1 MPELLLKSRPPGTGG
16 LVHRVTPASAGW
28 DHVGFAVYR
37 LEPGQRLEQ
46 SGVDEELCL
55 VLLAGRCTV
64 EAGPEI
70 FRSIG
75 ERDSPFNGKPTAVYV
90 PWRTAWAV
98 IPETAL
104 ELAVCTAPGGGDH
117 KIRLITPED
126 VKTST
131 RGTGTNTRHVADI
144 LPETTPAHSLLVVEV
159 ITPSGCWSSYP
170 SHKHD
175 TDNLPDESKLEETY
189 YHRFDPPQGF
199 GFQRVYTEDRTLD
212 ETMTIEDGDV
222 VLVPKG
228 YHPCGTAH
236 GYALYYLNVMAGPK
250 RVWKFNTEECHRWLL
265 A

>member
-1 MPELLLKSRPPGTGG
+1 MSRLLLKNHPPAADG
-16 LVHRVTPASAGW
+16 LVHEVTPKSAAWG
-28 DHVGFAVYR
+28 HLGFAVFK
-37 LEPGQRLEQ
+37 LAPGQRLERA
-46 SGVDEELCL
+46 GNDEEHCL
-55 VLLAGRCTV
+55 VILAGTCTI

-75 ERDSPFNGKPTAVYV
+75 GRESPFQGKPTAVYI
-90 PWRTAWAV
+90 PYRTAWAV
-98 IPETAL
+98 IPESPL
-104 ELAVCTAPGGGDH
+104 ELAVCSAPGGGDH
-117 KIRLITPED
+117 KTRLITPDD
-126 VKTST
+126 VQTST
-131 RGTGTNTRHVADI
+131 RGTATNTRHVADI
-144 LPETTPAHSLLVVEV
+144 LPETAPAQSLLVVEV

-175 TDNLPDESKLEETY
+175 TDNVPHESQLEETY

-199 GFQRVYTEDRTLD
+199 GFQRVYTDDRTLD
-212 ETMTIEDGDV
+212 ETMTIENGDV